1 MTKPVEPDNEVTQ
14 GEIARRL
21 GISRERVGFLERQAL
36 RKLKAA
42 LSERGMTFADFCD
55 LVQRGKV
62 MSLGNPGI
70 VRKGGAE

>member
-36 RKLKAA
+36 RKLKVV

-62 MSLGNPGI
+62 MSLSNTGI
-70 VRKGGAE
+70 ARKEGAE